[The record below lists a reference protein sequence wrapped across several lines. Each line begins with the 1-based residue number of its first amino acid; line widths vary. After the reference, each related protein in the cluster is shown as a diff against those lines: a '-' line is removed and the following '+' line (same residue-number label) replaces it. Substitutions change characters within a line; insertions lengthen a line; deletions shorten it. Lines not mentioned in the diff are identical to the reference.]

1 METRVLRYFL
11 AVAREQSISKAS
23 EVLFVTQPTLS
34 RQMMDLEFELGAP
47 LFIRGSRGKKLILTE
62 EGKLLQK
69 RAEEIL
75 LLISQT
81 ENEIRKTPETM
92 TGDLYIGAAETPGFE
107 LIAGV
112 ISEMTHKYPQL
123 RIHLYSAN
131 ANDVLDRLEDG
142 LLDFGLLVSN
152 PPIGTSE
159 YLQMPFQDQWGL
171 LIGTEHPLSQET
183 AISPQQA
190 MDIPLLISEQTGS
203 SHAFAG
209 WLGRDLESLH
219 IVCRYNL
226 MYNAAFLAASNT
238 GAVLCL
244 RGLTPGLL
252 QDQVRFVPLDPPLFA
267 PVRLVW
273 KSSLN
278 LSDAAKT
285 FLEEVRAALLLAS
298 QSEKQEKD

>member
-11 AVAREQSISKAS
+11 AVAREQSISRAS

-34 RQMMDLEFELGAP
+34 RQMMDLEFELGTP
-47 LFIRGSRGKKLILTE
+47 LFIRGARGKKLILTE

-107 LIAGV
+107 LFATV
-112 ISEMTHKYPQL
+112 IGDLTRRYPQL

-131 ANDVLDRLEDG
+131 ANDVLERLEDG
-142 LLDFGLLVSN
+142 LLDFGLVVSN

-159 YLQMPFQDQWGL
+159 FLQMPFSDQWGL
-171 LIGTEHPLSQET
+171 LLSNDHPLSQET
-183 AISPQQA
+183 AITPEQA
-190 MDIPLLISEQTGS
+190 CRLPLIISEQTGS

-209 WLGRDLESLH
+209 WLGRDLESLN

-226 MYNAAFLAASNT
+226 MYNSAFLAASNT

-244 RGLTPGLL
+244 KGLTPQLL
-252 QDQVRFVPLDPPLFA
+252 EDKVRFVPLDPPLLA
-267 PVRLVW
+267 PVKLVW

-278 LSDAAKT
+278 LSDPAKM
-285 FLEEVRAALLLAS
+285 FLEEIKSALLLIAHPS
-298 QSEKQEKD
+298 S

>member
-11 AVAREQSISKAS
+11 AVAKEQSISKAS

-107 LIAGV
+107 LIAHV
-112 ISEMTHKYPQL
+112 ISEITRKYPQL

-142 LLDFGLLVSN
+142 LLDFGLLVGN

-159 YLQMPFQDQWGL
+159 FLQMPFQDQWGL
-171 LIGTEHPLSQET
+171 LLSTDNPLSQESV
-183 AISPQQA
+183 ISPEQA
-190 MDIPLLISEQTGS
+190 RGLPLLISEQTGS

-209 WLGRDLESLH
+209 WLGRDLESLD

-226 MYNAAFLAASNT
+226 MYNAAFLAASDT

-244 RGLTPGLL
+244 KGLTPGLL
-252 QDQVRFVPLDPPLFA
+252 HDQVRFVPLDPPLFA

-285 FLEEVRAALLLAS
+285 FLEEVKSALLLAS
-298 QSEKQEKD
+298 HTETAQEE

>member
-11 AVAREQSISKAS
+11 AVAKEQSISKAS

-81 ENEIRKTPETM
+81 ENESRKTPETM

-107 LIAGV
+107 LIAHV
-112 ISEMTHKYPQL
+112 ISEMTRKYPQL

-142 LLDFGLLVSN
+142 LLDFGLLVGN

-159 YLQMPFQDQWGL
+159 FLQMPFQDQWGL
-171 LIGTEHPLSQET
+171 LLSTDNPLSQESV
-183 AISPQQA
+183 ISPEQA
-190 MDIPLLISEQTGS
+190 RGLPLLISEQTGS

-209 WLGRDLESLH
+209 WLGRDLESLD

-226 MYNAAFLAASNT
+226 MYNAAFLAASDT

-244 RGLTPGLL
+244 KGLTPGLL
-252 QDQVRFVPLDPPLFA
+252 QDQVHFVPLDPPLFA

-273 KSSLN
+273 KSSLS

-285 FLEEVRAALLLAS
+285 FLEEVKSALLLAS
-298 QSEKQEKD
+298 HTETAQEE